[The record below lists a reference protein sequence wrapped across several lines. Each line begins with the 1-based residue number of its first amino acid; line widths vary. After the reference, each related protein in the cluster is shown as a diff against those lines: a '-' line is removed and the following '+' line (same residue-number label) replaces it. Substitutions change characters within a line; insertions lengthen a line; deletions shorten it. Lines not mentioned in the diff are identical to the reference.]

1 MISERIQQPAD
12 LARRALHSHNDVAP
26 RVLCADDDEAVRT
39 LCAAALSRS
48 GFEVDMADNGRDV
61 IDQLE
66 KRDYAAVL
74 LDLGL
79 PHIHGAT
86 VLSMIRRSKPDL
98 LRRVVVI
105 TGASDAALTGTEDVH
120 VVLKKPLAAGRLLQ
134 AVHDCC
140 GFDETVRLRGA
151 R

>member
-1 MISERIQQPAD
+1 MISERIQQLAD
-12 LARRALHSHNDVAP
+12 LARRALHTHSDGAP

-39 LCAAALSRS
+39 LCAAALTRS
-48 GFEVDMADNGRDV
+48 GFEVDMAANGRDV
-61 IDQLE
+61 VDQIE
-66 KRDYAAVL
+66 KRHYAAVL

-105 TGASDAALTGTEDVH
+105 TGASDAALAGTEGVY
-120 VVLKKPLAAGRLLQ
+120 VVLKKPLAAERLLQ

-140 GFDETVRLRGA
+140 GFDETVRLRSA